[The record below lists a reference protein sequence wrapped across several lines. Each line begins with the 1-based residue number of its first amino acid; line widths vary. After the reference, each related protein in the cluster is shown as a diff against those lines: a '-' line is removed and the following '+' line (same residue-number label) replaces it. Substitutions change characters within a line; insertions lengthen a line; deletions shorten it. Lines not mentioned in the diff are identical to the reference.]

1 MVIDRVAFYK
11 LRKVYRMSCEEFGA
25 LMNVTGRFVRFIE
38 SGDRKLPQYR
48 ADILV
53 RELELTPDKLA
64 RLLAIYDETA
74 LSTSRDPIN

>member
-1 MVIDRVAFYK
+1 MVIDGITFYK
-11 LRKVYRMSCEEFGA
+11 LRKIYRMSCEEFGA

-53 RELELTPDKLA
+53 RELDLTPEKLA
-64 RLLAIYDETA
+64 RLMATYDET
-74 LSTSRDPIN
+74 TIDTVK

>member
-1 MVIDRVAFYK
+1 MVIDGITFYK

-25 LMNVTGRFVRFIE
+25 LMDVTGRFVRFVE
-38 SGDRKLPQYR
+38 SGDRKLPQNR

-64 RLLAIYDETA
+64 RLLAIYDET
-74 LSTSRDPIN
+74 TINAVK